1 MRFNKDLYL
10 DENAEPSMYSDG
22 GGRRRRDRSPTPV
35 LLSSG
40 REASYRNR
48 LVKSASDMEV
58 KEMWHTVAGGDSED
72 DREVAKMVDT
82 AYRYGSD
89 TKHQSPGDAPQEE
102 EVAEITNLFNR
113 GKKKKKREK
122 TAAEIALLVEEVM
135 AELEFVAEEDAL
147 LNLESKPAINKLMKL
162 PFLTEVLSKKQ
173 LQHEF
178 LDHGILA
185 VLKSWLEPLPDGS
198 LPNINI
204 RAAILKI
211 LTDFAIDLEQDERKE
226 QLKKSGLGKVIMF
239 LSRSEEETTSNRRIA
254 KELVDNWSRS
264 IFNKSTR
271 FADMRNFDDERILF
285 QGASAKR
292 SMNKAAGV
300 HSRDDDLDVAK
311 FSQESEF
318 GKQSTRQKTS
328 RPEAMP
334 LDFVVRPPS
343 KIDPDL
349 IRARAKHVVQDQYR
363 LKMNKKLEQ
372 LKGPKRKQLQAAK
385 ISVEGR
391 TMVKYL

>member
-1 MRFNKDLYL
+1 MRFNDEDLYR
-10 DENAEPSMYSDG
+10 DENAEPSICSG
-22 GGRRRRDRSPTPV
+22 GGGFRRRDRSPTPV

-40 REASYRNR
+40 REANYRNR
-48 LVKSASDMEV
+48 LVKSAGDMEV
-58 KEMWHTVAGGDSED
+58 KEMWRTVAGGDSED
-72 DREVAKMVDT
+72 VREVAGMVDTVDT
-82 AYRYGSD
+82 AYRYGSG

-102 EVAEITNLFNR
+102 EIAEITNLFNR

-162 PFLTEVLSKKQ
+162 PYLTQVLSKKQ

-178 LDHGILA
+178 LDHEILA

-211 LTDFAIDLEQDERKE
+211 LADFPIDLEQDERKE

-271 FADMRNFDDERILF
+271 FADMRNFDADRILL
-285 QGASAKR
+285 QGGSGKR
-292 SMNKAAGV
+292 SMHKTAGV
-300 HSRDDDLDVAK
+300 HSRDDDFDVAM
-311 FSQESEF
+311 FSQESRC
-318 GKQSTRQKTS
+318 GKQSSRQQTS

-343 KIDPDL
+343 KVDPDL

-372 LKGPKRKQLQAAK
+372 LKGPKRKQL
-385 ISVEGR
+385 SGGEN
-391 TMVKYL
+391 

>member
-1 MRFNKDLYL
+1 MRFNDEDLYR
-10 DENAEPSMYSDG
+10 DENAEPSICSG
-22 GGRRRRDRSPTPV
+22 GGGFRRRDRSPTPV

-40 REASYRNR
+40 REANYRNR
-48 LVKSASDMEV
+48 LVKSAGDMEV
-58 KEMWHTVAGGDSED
+58 KEMWRTVAGGDSED
-72 DREVAKMVDT
+72 EREVAGMVDT
-82 AYRYGSD
+82 AYRYGSG

-102 EVAEITNLFNR
+102 EIAEITNLFTR

-135 AELEFVAEEDAL
+135 AELEFVARGCATEFRVKTCYKQTYEA
-147 LNLESKPAINKLMKL
+147 AISYPSPVK
-162 PFLTEVLSKKQ
+162 

-211 LTDFAIDLEQDERKE
+211 LAD
-226 QLKKSGLGKVIMF
+226 VIMF

-271 FADMRNFDDERILF
+271 FADMRNFDADRILL
-285 QGASAKR
+285 QGGSGKR
-292 SMNKAAGV
+292 SMHKTAGV
-300 HSRDDDLDVAK
+300 HSRDDDFDVAM
-311 FSQESEF
+311 FSQESRC
-318 GKQSTRQKTS
+318 GKQSSRQQTS

-343 KIDPDL
+343 KVDPDL

-391 TMVKYL
+391 SMVKYL

>member
-1 MRFNKDLYL
+1 
-10 DENAEPSMYSDG
+10 MYSDG
-22 GGRRRRDRSPTPV
+22 GGCRRRDRSPTPV
-35 LLSSG
+35 LLASG
-40 REASYRNR
+40 REANYRNR
-48 LVKSASDMEV
+48 LVKSAGDMEM
-58 KEMWHTVAGGDSED
+58 KEMWRTVAGGDSE
-72 DREVAKMVDT
+72 
-82 AYRYGSD
+82 
-89 TKHQSPGDAPQEE
+89 EE
-102 EVAEITNLFNR
+102 ELAEITNLFNR

-135 AELEFVAEEDAL
+135 AELEFAAEEDAL
-147 LNLESKPAINKLMKL
+147 LNVESKPAINKLVKL

-178 LDHGILA
+178 LDHGILT

-211 LTDFAIDLEQDERKE
+211 LADFPIDLEQCERKE

-239 LSRSEEETTSNRRIA
+239 LSRSEEETPSNRRIA

-285 QGASAKR
+285 QGASGKR
-292 SMNKAAGV
+292 SMNKAAGM
-300 HSRDDDLDVAK
+300 HSRDGDLNVAK
-311 FSQESEF
+311 FSQESMC
-318 GKQSTRQKTS
+318 GKQSSRQQTS

-349 IRARAKHVVQDQYR
+349 IRARAKHVVADQYR

-372 LKGPKRKQLQAAK
+372 MKGPKRKQLQAAK